1 MHRTEQV
8 RTEKRLN
15 MILQAPEGTKDLL
28 PGEAKYW
35 NEFQRIA
42 ADIFGRYGYALVDTP
57 TFEQTELFVRGI
69 GEATDVV
76 SKEMFQVVSGENMK
90 KLLAGETVKS
100 KSKLSLRPE
109 GTAGVVR
116 SVVQHDMVQ
125 QGGAPVKLMYAGSM
139 FRAERPQKGRLREFH
154 QIGIECLGADAP
166 SVDAEAIIMLLRFYE
181 AIGIPIASMKLLLN
195 SMGCDDCRPAYRDLV
210 RSYIHTHADDMC
222 EECLRRADINPL
234 RAFDCKNE
242 RCAAVMEGA
251 PKISDHLCSRCSEHH
266 SQVKNLLDSSGIPY
280 VEDARLVRGLDYYT
294 RTVFEVQVTEGLGSQ
309 NAVGGGGRY
318 DKLAEEV
325 GGRPTPGLGFAL
337 GYERCLLALQAQGF
351 EFPLATDF
359 DVFVACVDD
368 SVRTKAFEIVQWCR
382 DSGLSSD
389 IDHQSRSLK
398 SQFKLADKVGARVVF
413 ILGPDELEKDAV
425 TIRDMDTHEE
435 KVVPLTGLWASLQN
449 LEYGSYESLIDSFLS
464 GF

>member
-1 MHRTEQV
+1 MV
-8 RTEKRLN
+8 
-15 MILQAPEGTKDLL
+15 LQAPEGTKDLL

-35 NEFQRIA
+35 NEFQQIA
-42 ADIFGRYGYALVDTP
+42 TDVFGRYGYALIDTP

-76 SKEMFQVVSGENMK
+76 SKEMFQVASGENMK
-90 KLLAGETVKS
+90 KMIAGETIKS

-125 QGGAPVKLMYAGSM
+125 QGGGPVKLMYAGSM

-154 QIGIECLGADAP
+154 QVGIECLGADSP
-166 SVDAEAIIMLLRFYE
+166 SVDAEAIIMLIRFYE
-181 AIGIPIASMKLLLN
+181 AIGIPVESMQLLIN
-195 SMGCDDCRPAYRDLV
+195 SMGCDTCRPAYRELV
-210 RSYIHTHADDMC
+210 RAYIVDHANEMC
-222 EECLRRADINPL
+222 NECIRRADINPL

-242 RCAAVMEGA
+242 NCAAVMKSA
-251 PKISDHLCSRCSEHH
+251 PQISDHLCPECAAHH
-266 SQVKNLLDSSGIPY
+266 SQVKTLLDNANLTY

-294 RTVFEVQVTEGLGSQ
+294 RTVFEVQVVEGLGSQ
-309 NAVGGGGRY
+309 NAIGGGGRY

-351 EFPLATDF
+351 EFPQATDF
-359 DVFVACVDD
+359 DVFVACVDNT
-368 SVRTKAFEIVQWCR
+368 VRIKAFEIVQWCR
-382 DSGLSSD
+382 EAGLTSD

-398 SQFKLADKVGARVVF
+398 SQFKLADKLGARIVF
-413 ILGPDELEKDAV
+413 ILGPDELAAESIK
-425 TIRDMDTHEE
+425 IRNMETHEE
-435 KVVPLTGLWASLQN
+435 AVVSFTRLLADITE
-449 LEYGSYESLIDSFLS
+449 LEYGSFETLADSLCASLFVS
-464 GF
+464 A